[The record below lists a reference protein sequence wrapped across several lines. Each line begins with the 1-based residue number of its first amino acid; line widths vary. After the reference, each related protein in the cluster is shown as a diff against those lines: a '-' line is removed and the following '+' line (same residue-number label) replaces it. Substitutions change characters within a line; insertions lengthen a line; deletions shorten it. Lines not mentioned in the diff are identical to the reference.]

1 MARFLAG
8 FLSAS
13 LLWGGFLYAYTEGLL
28 NIDLEPERP
37 EEAALTVDAPEEDPA
52 AGTKGKRKKRRRA
65 KKGKRYSGESLVG
78 DDLGGPDTRDLD
90 MEGGGGEAQ
99 LLGHEIEQAFDEAF
113 PSLRRCL
120 ILAANDEPV
129 TGKLVF
135 GMRISGEGRVTR
147 VNLRGPSAV
156 TKTEAGACM
165 RKAAKGI
172 RFRAFDGP
180 DMLVNY
186 PLTLE

>member
-1 MARFLAG
+1 VARFLAG

-37 EEAALTVDAPEEDPA
+37 EEAEVADQEPEEDA
-52 AGTKGKRKKRRRA
+52 AQGQKSKRKKRRKGA
-65 KKGKRYSGESLVG
+65 KGKRYSGESLVG

-99 LLGHEIEQAFDEAF
+99 LLGHEIEQGFDEAF
-113 PSLRRCL
+113 PKLRRCL
-120 ILAANDEPV
+120 ILAADDEPV

-135 GMRISGEGRVTR
+135 GLRISGDGRVSR
-147 VNLRGPSAV
+147 VNLKGPSAV

-165 RKAAKGI
+165 RQAAKGI
-172 RFRAFDGP
+172 RFRSFDGP